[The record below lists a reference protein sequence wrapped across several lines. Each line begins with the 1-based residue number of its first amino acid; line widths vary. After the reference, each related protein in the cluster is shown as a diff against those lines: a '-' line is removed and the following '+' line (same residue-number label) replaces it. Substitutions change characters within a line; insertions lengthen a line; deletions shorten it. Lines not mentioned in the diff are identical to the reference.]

1 MKKMNDLMDKAKIW
15 YDLSAKQGYIPA
27 KVGLAKM
34 LLEDPTH
41 DNVAKAIAIYE
52 EADKADNVDAT
63 YNLGFVQSPRLCDV
77 DLLRGPVQHTE
88 GPREG
93 LPVHRARGGTGR
105 RVGVL
110 LPGLCPPPRTV
121 RARQPERGAADDGEG
136 GGGRREAVRCG
147 RGAVH
152 GISEQGRAGRALEG
166 HAVSAPDVS
175 ERRRGREKRA
185 EEQ

>member
-1 MKKMNDLMDKAKIW
+1 MKKMNDLLDKAKIW

-41 DNVAKAIAIYE
+41 DNVAQAIAIYE

-63 YNLGFVQSPRLCDV
+63 YNLGFVKSPRFCDV
-77 DLLRGPVQHTE
+77 DLLRRPVQHAE

-93 LPVHRARGGTGR
+93 LPVHRARGGIGR
-105 RVGVL
+105 CVGVL
-110 LPGLCPPPRTV
+110 LPGLRPPPRTV

-136 GGGRREAVRCG
+136 GRGRREAVRSG

-152 GISEQGRAGRALEG
+152 GVSEQGRAGRALEG

-175 ERRRGREKRA
+175 EWRWSREKRA